1 MSSAM
6 EGRGGPNGPR
16 GRATAMLV
24 AMALGSIPVAV
35 VAQGSTRFVGTW
47 VEDQS
52 KRTMGAER
60 SLTFRQS
67 ANGGIE
73 ELRGSYARPLV
84 QPVRFGVPAYA
95 VDGSR
100 NSIAWKQ
107 LSPSQFERVISQSGV
122 ALNTRRIQI
131 SPDGKV
137 LTEVTEEQTGGK
149 KSTLTIVY
157 RRTSAEGQG
166 LVGMWKPESRK
177 SDPSNVMQI
186 AAAGT
191 GLKVTNNPDRPGR
204 NEFTLLFDGKP
215 ATVDGPT
222 VISGTTTSGRRVD
235 ESTIQLAL
243 AREGVPTGTAT
254 WTLSPDSKT
263 LTSRAMVVGP
273 DASKEPTITVFA
285 RQ

>member
-1 MSSAM
+1 MASAIGDS
-6 EGRGGPNGPR
+6 GRRNGPR

-24 AMALGSIPVAV
+24 ALTLGTIPVAL
-35 VAQGSTRFVGTW
+35 VAQGANRFVGTW

-60 SLTFRQS
+60 SLTFRQA

-73 ELRGSYARPLV
+73 ELRGAYARPLV

-100 NSIAWKQ
+100 NTIAWKQ

-137 LTEVTEEQTGGK
+137 LTEVTEEQTSGK

-166 LVGMWKPESRK
+166 LVGVWKPESRK
-177 SDPSNVMQI
+177 SDTPNVMQI
-186 AAAGT
+186 AATGT

-222 VISGTTTSGRRVD
+222 IISGTTTSGRRVD
-235 ESTIQLAL
+235 ESTIHLAQ

-254 WTLSPDSKT
+254 WTLSTDGKT

-273 DASKEPTITVFA
+273 DASKEPTISVFA
-285 RQ
+285 RR